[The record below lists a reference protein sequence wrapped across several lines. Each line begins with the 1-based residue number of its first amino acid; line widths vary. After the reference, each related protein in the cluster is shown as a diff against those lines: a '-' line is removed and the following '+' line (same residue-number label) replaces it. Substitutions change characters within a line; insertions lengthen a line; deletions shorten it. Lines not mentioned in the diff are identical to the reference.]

1 MKTYPGTVYKKTV
14 SLRRKG
20 MNRNPTFMSPGRR
33 AQHTARWAR
42 IMTKWLVT
50 YSHRNGANWS
60 IVEFNGQNECESV
73 GIVDLVA
80 IRKDHR
86 RHSPPLKRG
95 DLFEMVLIQTKG
107 GSAAR
112 PTTQDVVRLSRVAK
126 HHKAKAVVLVE
137 WQHQNKLDMFLLN
150 KARWEPVEPA
160 AIFA

>member
-1 MKTYPGTVYKKTV
+1 
-14 SLRRKG
+14 
-20 MNRNPTFMSPGRR
+20 MNHTPPSMSPCWR
-33 AQHTARWAR
+33 AQRTARWAR

-60 IVEFNGQNECESV
+60 IAEFNGQNGCESV
-73 GIVDLVA
+73 GIVDLIA

-107 GSAAR
+107 SSAAR

-126 HHKAKAVVLVE
+126 YHKAKAIVLVE
-137 WQHQNKLDMFLLN
+137 WQYQNKLAMFLLN

-160 AIFA
+160 TIFA